1 MQRQHQH
8 QHQPGAH
15 AAQTLGARLRQRRWG
30 ELRVFQAVLAEAVG
44 ISPAQLCEIERGSAG
59 TTPITLWKIAR
70 ALELDFAELRAQAE
84 REGVLTRLRER
95 PTPSPS
101 PTDPVARRDLPSRP
115 ARPRPAA
122 TKPWLSTDEA
132 AAILGCTIHT
142 VAYLIRRGRLQPA
155 IKLPK
160 SRQGQ
165 RRWLV
170 DAGAVERYDPP
181 NDGRQW
187 RHRRHAAPEG
197 YLSVDEFA
205 HQAGLPKPTLYRR
218 LAEWRINSIKIGQR
232 RWIRENELAR
242 FHEHAG
248 TGFD

>member
-1 MQRQHQH
+1 MQRQRQD
-8 QHQPGAH
+8 QPGAS
-15 AAQTLGARLRQRRWG
+15 ATQTLGARLRQRRWG
-30 ELRVFQAVLAEAVG
+30 ELRVFQSVLAEAVG

-95 PTPSPS
+95 PTPEPS
-101 PTDPVARRDLPSRP
+101 PTDPLARRDLPSRP
-115 ARPRPAA
+115 ARPRPTASKA
-122 TKPWLSTDEA
+122 WLSTDEA
-132 AAILGCTIHT
+132 AAMLGCTRHT
-142 VAYLIRRGRLQPA
+142 ISYLIRRGRLQPA

-170 DAGAVERYDPP
+170 AAAAVEGYNPP

-187 RHRRHAAPEG
+187 HHQQHPAPEG

-205 HQAGLPKPTLYRR
+205 QQAGLPKPTLYRR
-218 LAEWRINSIKIGQR
+218 LAEWRIASIKVGQR
-232 RWIRENELAR
+232 RWIRANELAR
-242 FHEHAG
+242 FHSSLG
-248 TGFD
+248 PGDD